1 MQYHAIPC
9 NTVKFNTI
17 QCDTVQYNATSC
29 NTMQY
34 HAIPMQYHKIQFN
47 TIRYNAIRC
56 NTIGCHAIE
65 CNNMHYPAIPCNII
79 KYHMIQYNPKNTI
92 FVPKLG
98 NFGQSGPYNGPPSS
112 QMGTYRKTEAI
123 QSCLRIRGS
132 YDAIESGPSE
142 P

>member
-1 MQYHAIPC
+1 
-9 NTVKFNTI
+9 
-17 QCDTVQYNATSC
+17 
-29 NTMQY
+29 
-34 HAIPMQYHKIQFN
+34 
-47 TIRYNAIRC
+47 
-56 NTIGCHAIE
+56 
-65 CNNMHYPAIPCNII
+65 MHYPAIPCNII
-79 KYHMIQYNPKNTI
+79 KYHMIKYNPKNTI

-142 P
+142 PKKRGLYGCSVKKSDFWGNFGPKWTLPPPQDPAPQCSQHKNVVFLVSRHDGNKFFG